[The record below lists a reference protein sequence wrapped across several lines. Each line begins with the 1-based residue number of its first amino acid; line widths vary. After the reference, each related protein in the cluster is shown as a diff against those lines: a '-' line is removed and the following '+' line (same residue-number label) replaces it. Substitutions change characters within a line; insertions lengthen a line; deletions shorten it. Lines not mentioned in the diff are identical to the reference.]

1 LTRLRSTIP
10 AQSAA
15 VGGIDIMSHVV
26 AMRIV
31 RLDTLSISNK
41 KRRIARLRA
50 RKRCENCPYNV
61 DLPPNEQAQ
70 RCGEC
75 QRRRALNRLPRC
87 ALCRTDLGGAQ
98 PVFRVERSRFQSWR
112 TKLNKFGRKVNRD
125 ANATSN
131 VRQIVAVGGE
141 PWRSLGV
148 LLPQVGNAARAARS
162 RNKLSTFVCLFAR
175 CSYFCSFADGMPL
188 D

>member
-1 LTRLRSTIP
+1 MWARIDR
-10 AQSAA
+10 
-15 VGGIDIMSHVV
+15 GIDIMLHVV

-70 RCGEC
+70 RCDEC
-75 QRRRALNRLPRC
+75 LRRRALNRLPRC
-87 ALCRTDLGGAQ
+87 ALCHTDLDGAQ

-125 ANATSN
+125 ANAASN
-131 VRQIVAVGGE
+131 VRQIVAVGMANRG
-141 PWRSLGV
+141 
-148 LLPQVGNAARAARS
+148 ARS
-162 RNKLSTFVCLFAR
+162 ALFCHKSATLHARPAHATNLVHSSVCLR
-175 CSYFCSFADGMPL
+175 GVSYFCSFADSMPL